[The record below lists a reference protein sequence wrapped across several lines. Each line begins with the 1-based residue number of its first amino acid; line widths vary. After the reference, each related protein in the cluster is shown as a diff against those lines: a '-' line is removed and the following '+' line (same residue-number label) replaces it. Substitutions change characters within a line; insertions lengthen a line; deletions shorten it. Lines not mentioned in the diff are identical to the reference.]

1 MSRGHLKDVNID
13 MRSIDYD
20 LNIFKV
26 PAVVDYYR
34 RWYLD
39 CQAGQIRTG
48 IKGVDVYEVNGNE
61 LFENIPETGDE
72 KYETGEPWSKYW
84 EDVTG
89 GTWPTKC
96 QRVGC
101 ACEGKGDAVG
111 GHVWLSGG
119 ILDPYHM
126 WIAPICQHTNKQG
139 EDRRFRLNP
148 STLLA
153 QVDLRY
159 VVKKSE

>member
-1 MSRGHLKDVNID
+1 MQ
-13 MRSIDYD
+13 SIDYN

-26 PAVVDYYR
+26 QIVDDSVR
-34 RWYLD
+34 RLYMSLLSRRVY
-39 CQAGQIRTG
+39 AGTAG
-48 IKGVDVYEVNGNE
+48 IVVYEVNGNE
-61 LFENIPETGDE
+61 LFENVPETGDE

-84 EDVTG
+84 EDVIG

-96 QRVGC
+96 RRVGC
-101 ACEGKGDAVG
+101 ACKGEGDAVG

-126 WIAPICQHTNKQG
+126 WIAPICQRTNKQG

-148 STLLA
+148 GTLLV

>member
-1 MSRGHLKDVNID
+1 
-13 MRSIDYD
+13 MRSIDYN

-26 PAVVDYYR
+26 QIVDDSVR
-34 RWYLD
+34 RLYMSLLSRRVY
-39 CQAGQIRTG
+39 AGTAG
-48 IKGVDVYEVNGNE
+48 IAVYEVNGNE
-61 LFENIPETGDE
+61 LFENVPETGDE

-84 EDVTG
+84 EDVNG
-89 GTWPTKC
+89 GIWSTKC

-139 EDRRFRLNP
+139 EDRRFRLKP
-148 STLLA
+148 GTLLA

>member
-1 MSRGHLKDVNID
+1 MQSV
-13 MRSIDYD
+13 DYS
-20 LNIFKV
+20 LNVFKV
-26 PAVVDYYR
+26 QVADDSFR
-34 RWYLD
+34 RWYMKLLLSRVH
-39 CQAGQIRTG
+39 AGTAG
-48 IKGVDVYEVNGNE
+48 IAVYKVKGDER
-61 LFENIPETGDE
+61 FENVPETGDE

-89 GTWPTKC
+89 GTWPAKC

-101 ACEGKGDAVG
+101 ACNGEDDAVG

-148 STLLA
+148 GTLLA

-159 VVKKSE
+159 VVKKSK